1 MVWLCFLSL
10 LFLFCVAA
18 EFFTLKKYEL
28 EFRLWMFCLFFSFLE
43 GLNSTHFFFGRLG
56 SSGLNLIVTYGPRE
70 LSSIN
75 CMEAE
80 ATRVF

>member
-1 MVWLCFLSL
+1 
-10 LFLFCVAA
+10 
-18 EFFTLKKYEL
+18 
-28 EFRLWMFCLFFSFLE
+28 MFCLFFSFLE
-43 GLNSTHFFFGRLG
+43 GLNSTLFFGRLG